1 VKAEKLMAQIDF
13 DEFLKN
19 LDSDPSKEADY
30 VLLTCMDFRFFLT
43 ISEKMKGKKY
53 DQLIL
58 AGAALGVVGG
68 KEDWHD
74 TFFDHL
80 DLAIELHGI
89 QTVIVMEHR
98 DCGAYGPP
106 PGFGLLPDK
115 PDPDEERRV
124 HCQQVEKL
132 REVISKD
139 YSDLKFCSFLLAV
152 PPTTQ
157 ELTFDQLE

>member
-1 VKAEKLMAQIDF
+1 MAQIDF
-13 DEFLKN
+13 DDYLKT
-19 LDSDPSKEADY
+19 LDSDPSHEADIL
-30 VLLTCMDFRFFLT
+30 LLTCMDFRFLLT
-43 ISEKMKGKKY
+43 IAEKMKGKKY
-53 DQLIL
+53 DHVVL

-80 DLAIELHGI
+80 GLAIHLHKI
-89 QTVIVMEHR
+89 HTVIVMEHR

-106 PGFGLLPDK
+106 PGFGLLPPK

-124 HCQQVEKL
+124 HCEQAQKL
-132 REVISKD
+132 RGLIEKHDDS
-139 YSDLKFCSFLLAV
+139 LKFCSFLLAV

>member
-1 VKAEKLMAQIDF
+1 MADDAHLINF
-13 DEFLKN
+13 DDYLKTVE
-19 LDSDPSKEADY
+19 SDAGHEADIL
-30 VLLTCMDFRFFLT
+30 LLTCMDFRFLLT

-53 DQLIL
+53 DHVVL

-68 KEDWHD
+68 KEHWHD

-80 DLAIELHGI
+80 GLAIDLHKI
-89 QTVIVMEHR
+89 HTVIVMEHR

-106 PGFGLLPDK
+106 PGFGLLPPK
-115 PDPDEERRV
+115 PDPHEERRV
-124 HCQQVEKL
+124 HCEQVEKL
-132 REVISKD
+132 RKEIRAYNKE
-139 YSDLKFCSFLLAV
+139 LKFRSFLLAV

>member
-1 VKAEKLMAQIDF
+1 MTDGAHLIDF
-13 DEFLKN
+13 DDYLKTVE
-19 LDSDPSKEADY
+19 SDPGHEADIL
-30 VLLTCMDFRFFLT
+30 LLTCMDFRFLLT
-43 ISEKMKGKKY
+43 ITEKMKEKKY
-53 DQLIL
+53 DHVIL

-68 KEDWHD
+68 KKHWHG

-80 DLAIELHGI
+80 GLAIELHGI
-89 QTVIVMEHR
+89 HTVIVMEHR

-106 PGFGLLPDK
+106 PGFGLLPPK
-115 PDPDEERRV
+115 PDLDEERRV

-132 REVISKD
+132 RSLIRD
-139 YSDLKFCSFLLAV
+139 YDPDLKFCSFLLAV

>member
-1 VKAEKLMAQIDF
+1 MAQIDF
-13 DEFLKN
+13 DDYLKT
-19 LDSDPSKEADY
+19 LDSDPSHEADIL
-30 VLLTCMDFRFFLT
+30 LLTCMDFRFLLT
-43 ISEKMKGKKY
+43 IAEKMKGKKY
-53 DQLIL
+53 DHVVL

-80 DLAIELHGI
+80 GLAIHLHKI
-89 QTVIVMEHR
+89 HTVIVMEHR

-106 PGFGLLPDK
+106 PGFGLLPPK

-124 HCQQVEKL
+124 HCEQVQKL
-132 REVISKD
+132 RGLIEKYDDS
-139 YSDLKFCSFLLAV
+139 LKFCSFLLAV

>member
-1 VKAEKLMAQIDF
+1 MAQIDF
-13 DEFLKN
+13 DDYLKT
-19 LDSDPSKEADY
+19 LDSDPSHEADIL
-30 VLLTCMDFRFFLT
+30 LLTCMDFRFLLT
-43 ISEKMKGKKY
+43 IAEKMKGKKY
-53 DQLIL
+53 DHVVL

-80 DLAIELHGI
+80 GLAIDLHKI
-89 QTVIVMEHR
+89 HTVIVMEHR

-106 PGFGLLPDK
+106 PGFGLLPPK

-124 HCQQVEKL
+124 HCEQVQKL
-132 REVISKD
+132 RGLIEKYDDS
-139 YSDLKFCSFLLAV
+139 LKFCSFLLAV